1 MILLKKI
8 CINFFLQGLKQFAFL
23 FINNTLPFF
32 FKLFYRLKKKKIISL
47 KKSPYIK
54 KILVVR
60 SNYLGDMVVFIP
72 VLDNLRKS
80 FPNAHITLITS
91 KIGAE
96 VIKNEKLVNEIIYCS
111 IYDIN
116 NKKTLYE
123 KIKLSIFIR
132 KKKYDLAICSTQ
144 ENNLWFSFFT
154 FFSKAKIRIGFEKND
169 GAFFFNIQIKLKK
182 DLSEINQNL
191 RIIKFLSLKI
201 INKTPSFTMI
211 KNKQIKFLDLFN
223 NNFIYIGISPFGK
236 RNSRSWVLKRYTLL
250 CEILDHNPKF
260 KIIFFGTDKHESK
273 IQNMIAKLN
282 KNKIINLA
290 GKTSINDLKFL
301 LNKLDVLITIDS
313 GPMHLAAALGINT
326 IALIGPSDWQKWGYN
341 IKNFKVIRNPNYNC
355 IPCYLDE
362 CKEHS
367 CMKSIEVDNVIKK
380 VYEFI

>member
-1 MILLKKI
+1 
-8 CINFFLQGLKQFAFL
+8 
-23 FINNTLPFF
+23 
-32 FKLFYRLKKKKIISL
+32 
-47 KKSPYIK
+47 
-54 KILVVR
+54 
-60 SNYLGDMVVFIP
+60 
-72 VLDNLRKS
+72 
-80 FPNAHITLITS
+80 
-91 KIGAE
+91 
-96 VIKNEKLVNEIIYCS
+96 
-111 IYDIN
+111 
-116 NKKTLYE
+116 
-123 KIKLSIFIR
+123 
-132 KKKYDLAICSTQ
+132 
-144 ENNLWFSFFT
+144 
-154 FFSKAKIRIGFEKND
+154 
-169 GAFFFNIQIKLKK
+169 
-182 DLSEINQNL
+182 
-191 RIIKFLSLKI
+191 
-201 INKTPSFTMI
+201 MI